1 MAMRIVILFLLI
13 AFFPP
18 SPGGAQEKKQIRVI
32 FTSHTWTSSLPF
44 RAALT
49 RGFFKAQGLSVEPI
63 YIRGGPAAIAALVS
77 GSADFGTIGGAQAV
91 IRTRARGLDLQIIG
105 SISNRVNYVIIGNNS
120 TKTVEDMKGKTI
132 GVTGAG
138 AFSDFA
144 MRVFLKGKH
153 IDPDKDLVLRAIG
166 ATPLRATALERGL
179 IAAAPFAPEDAVYL
193 LGKGFPLIANL
204 SESLN
209 IPQAVI
215 VASSEYMNKYPETT
229 KRFLKALILGMQVAR
244 NKPEAIK
251 AGYDAGLK
259 GDPETVSKAYDLYS
273 QGFTADLSVAQDGI
287 QIMLDDDIRNGIVD
301 RKLSLDKIIDERILK
316 IAQKE
321 LQSELK
327 TNP

>member
-1 MAMRIVILFLLI
+1 MVMRIVILFLLI

-18 SPGGAQEKKQIRVI
+18 SPGRAQEKKQIRVI

-49 RGFFKAQGLSVEPI
+49 RGFFKAQGLTVEPI
-63 YIRGGPAAIAALVS
+63 FIRGGPAAIAALVS

-91 IRTRARGLDLQIIG
+91 IRTRARGLDLQVIG
-105 SISNRVNYVIIGNNS
+105 SISNRVNYVIIGDPS

-153 IDPDKDLVLRAIG
+153 IDPDKDVALRAIG

-215 VASSEYMNKYPETT
+215 VARSEYMNKYPETT

-244 NKPEAIK
+244 NKPEAIR
-251 AGYDAGLK
+251 AGYAAGLK

-301 RKLSLDKIIDERILK
+301 RKLTLDQVIDERILK
-316 IAQKE
+316 IARKE
-321 LQSELK
+321 LQSEVK

>member
-1 MAMRIVILFLLI
+1 MVMRIVILFLLI

-18 SPGGAQEKKQIRVI
+18 SPGRAQEKKQIRVI

-49 RGFFKAQGLSVEPI
+49 RGFFKAQGLTVEPI
-63 YIRGGPAAIAALVS
+63 FIRGGPAAIAALVS

-105 SISNRVNYVIIGNNS
+105 SISNRVNYVIIGDPS

-153 IDPDKDLVLRAIG
+153 IDPDKDVALRAIG

-215 VASSEYMNKYPETT
+215 VARSEYMNKYPETT

-251 AGYDAGLK
+251 AGYAAGLK

-301 RKLSLDKIIDERILK
+301 RKLTLDQVIDERILK
-316 IAQKE
+316 IARKE
-321 LQSELK
+321 LQSEVK

>member
-1 MAMRIVILFLLI
+1 MLVIILLLFI
-13 AFFPP
+13 SFFPP
-18 SPGGAQEKKQIRVI
+18 SSGGAQEKKQIRVI

-63 YIRGGPAAIAALVS
+63 FIRGGPAAIAALVS

-91 IRTRARGLDLQIIG
+91 IRTRARGLDLAIIG

-144 MRVFLKGKH
+144 MRVFLKGKQ
-153 IDPDKDLVLRAIG
+153 IDPEKDVVLRAIG

-204 SESLN
+204 SDSLN

-215 VASSEYMNKYPETT
+215 VARSEYMKKYPETT

-259 GDPETVSKAYDLYS
+259 GDPDAVSKAYDLYS
-273 QGFTADLSVAQDGI
+273 RGFTADLSVAQDGI

-301 RKLSLDKIIDERILK
+301 RTMSLDKVIDERILK

-327 TNP
+327 TTP

>member
-1 MAMRIVILFLLI
+1 MPVVILLLLI
-13 AFFPP
+13 SFFPP
-18 SPGGAQEKKQIRVI
+18 SLGGAQEKKQIRVI

-49 RGFFKAQGLSVEPI
+49 RGFFKAQGLSIEPI
-63 YIRGGPAAIAALVS
+63 FIRGGPAAIATLVS

-91 IRTRARGLDLQIIG
+91 IRTRARGLDLAIIG
-105 SISNRVNYVIIGNNS
+105 SISNRVNYVIIGDPS

-193 LGKGFPLIANL
+193 LGKRFPLIANL

-215 VASSEYMNKYPETT
+215 VARSEYMNKYPETT
-229 KRFLKALILGMQVAR
+229 KRFLKALILGMQVAM

-273 QGFTADLSVAQDGI
+273 RGFTADLTVAQDGI
-287 QIMLDDDIRNGIVD
+287 QIMLDEDIRNGIVD
-301 RKLSLDKIIDERILK
+301 RKLSLDKVIDERILK

-321 LQSELK
+321 LQKDLK
-327 TNP
+327 TGP

>member
-1 MAMRIVILFLLI
+1 MAIIALVLLAISFLAL
-13 AFFPP
+13 
-18 SPGGAQEKKQIRVI
+18 PGASAQEKKQIRFI

-49 RGFFKAQGLSVEPI
+49 KGYFRAQGLTVEPI

-77 GSADFGTIGGAQAV
+77 GDADFGMIGGAQAV
-91 IRTRARGLDLQIIG
+91 IRTRARGLDVMIIG

-120 TKTVEDMKGKTI
+120 TKTIEDMKGKTI

-144 MRVFLKGKH
+144 LRVFLKAKN
-153 IDPDKDLVLRAIG
+153 IDPNKDLVLRAIG
-166 ATPLRATALERGL
+166 GTPLRATALERKI

-204 SESLN
+204 SDSLN

-215 VASSEYMNKYPETT
+215 VARSEYMNKYPETT
-229 KRFLKALILGMQVAR
+229 KRFLKAQIAGMQVAM
-244 NKPEAIK
+244 NKQEAIK
-251 AGYDAGLK
+251 AGYAAGLK
-259 GDPETVSKAYDLYS
+259 GEPESVSKAYDLYS
-273 QGFTADLSVAQDGI
+273 RGFTSDLSVARDGM
-287 QIMLDDDIRNGIVD
+287 QIMLEDDIRNGVVD
-301 RKLSLDKIIDERILK
+301 RKMTIDKVIDERILR

-321 LQSELK
+321 LQNELK
-327 TNP
+327 LKP